1 MTDLVSVVIPVY
13 NTNERFKACFESVLK
28 QEYQNIEVILVD
40 DGSPDNSG
48 IVCDQYSEKDKIALV
63 CL

>member
-28 QEYQNIEVILVD
+28 QEYQNIEVILVE
-40 DGSPDNSG
+40 
-48 IVCDQYSEKDKIALV
+48 V
-63 CL
+63 